1 MNIHPNFMT
10 TCDTDAH
17 NKIYIPFNST
27 AKDFDDPY
35 MAMTD
40 NFLGT
45 ANFKDLLNNQHVV
58 RLTTGPFSNKHGR
71 NGSSNS
77 KSSKRYEHVVISN
90 TMTSEDNSQV
100 MQH

>member
-40 NFLGT
+40 NLSGT
-45 ANFKDLLNNQHVV
+45 AHFKDLLNNQHVV
-58 RLTTGPFSNKHGR
+58 RFAGPFSNKHGR

-77 KSSKRYEHVVISN
+77 KSSKRYEVISN
-90 TMTSEDNSQV
+90 TMTSEDNF
-100 MQH
+100 